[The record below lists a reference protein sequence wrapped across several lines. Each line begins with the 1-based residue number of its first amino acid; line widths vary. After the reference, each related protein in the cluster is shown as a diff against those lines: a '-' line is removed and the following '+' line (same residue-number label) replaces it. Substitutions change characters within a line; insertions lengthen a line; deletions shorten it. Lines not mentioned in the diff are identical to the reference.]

1 MTNKEKIVVSA
12 YTGVLMCDFDEMHQY
27 IEKKLKRP
35 VWTHELGNEKIIEKI
50 RDATRNDF
58 LSICNDTFEEF

>member
-12 YTGVLMCDFDEMHQY
+12 YTGFLMCDFDEMHQY

-35 VWTHELGNEKIIEKI
+35 VWTHEFADEKILEEI
-50 RDATRNDF
+50 RNATRDEF
-58 LSICNDTFEEF
+58 LSICNDTFKEE